1 MLDPGIHSPKIN
13 PDQVLQQCSGPSP
26 APPKPDSAKPG
37 IPVLVRGAAFS
48 RTLEPCTDLPTITAS
63 EGRPCPHPSGLGAT
77 VPGEDE
83 ERRPQQKADA
93 LQMKLSQE
101 APEQRS
107 LMFSDMSHP
116 LALKATVSAEKK
128 KCQCHLNT
136 GHTGPQARIIR
147 THGFRS
153 PGTPITTTTPAP
165 PPRSDFH
172 MDVESFFSYIWAFNH
187 PTHMLMTSKIPPET
201 RCVSSV
207 CHQLPVP

>member
-107 LMFSDMSHP
+107 LMFSDTSHP

-128 KCQCHLNT
+128 MPLSFQHWAHGPPGQNHQNT
-136 GHTGPQARIIR
+136 WLQVAR
-147 THGFRS
+147 HAHHHH
-153 PGTPITTTTPAP
+153 PHPPTPALTFTWML
-165 PPRSDFH
+165 RVSFH
-172 MDVESFFSYIWAFNH
+172 TFGHLI
-187 PTHMLMTSKIPPET
+187 I
-201 RCVSSV
+201 
-207 CHQLPVP
+207 LPIC